1 MTVQEIIIIGLLLMV
16 IGLLIA
22 NLMRTRVITKEVTTN
37 EGNPVVVLDRPY
49 YADTVGWPYGG
60 WPYYG
65 YGGWPY
71 YGYGSGG
78 YSGGIWTGG
87 GHRGGGGGHHGGG
100 GGGHGGGGGGHG
112 GH

>member
-1 MTVQEIIIIGLLLMV
+1 MATQDYIVPGMLLIV

-22 NLMRTRVITKEVTTN
+22 NLMRTRPVTKVIRTE
-37 EGNPVVVLDRPY
+37 ESSPLVVIDRPWAY
-49 YADTVGWPYGG
+49 SAWPYG
-60 WPYYG
+60 Y

-87 GHRGGGGGHHGGG
+87 GRGGGGHHGGG
-100 GGGHGGGGGGHG
+100 GHGGGH
-112 GH
+112 H